1 MDEKKDV
8 VAQEV
13 EATETD
19 STQEEV
25 KEEQTTEEQVEAQQE
40 LIRQLKLKVD
50 GKEEVMDLPF
60 EVDEKQAEWLA
71 SRIQPTRAA
80 QKRFQEVAAE
90 RKILDAAVRNTKKD
104 PAGTLKKLGV
114 DPQEFAQKYMEDLI
128 REQDMTEEEKRIAQ
142 AERRIAELESEK
154 KAQEAAVLKKQ
165 QDEQYAASMAEMS
178 RQITGALKTSGLPQT
193 NATQKRM
200 AQYMSMNLQNGIEL
214 PMASIVE
221 LVRED
226 YEQDLKEVFG
236 GASAEQILKLVG
248 EETANKIR
256 KHDLSKLKSAP
267 SSNSQVVEQNKT
279 EYGKEEEKKVSLDD
293 FRDHIEKL
301 RK

>member
-19 STQEEV
+19 STQEE
-25 KEEQTTEEQVEAQQE
+25 QTTEEKVEEQKE

-71 SRIQPTRAA
+71 AKIQPTRAA
-80 QKRFQEVAAE
+80 QKRFQEVSAE
-90 RKILDAAVRNTKKD
+90 RKTIEAAFRNTQKD

-114 DPQEFAQKYMEDLI
+114 DPKEFAQKYMEDLI
-128 REQDMTEEEKRIAQ
+128 REQDMTEEERRIAQ
-142 AERRIAELESEK
+142 AEKRVAELEAANKERE
-154 KAQEAAVLKKQ
+154 EAIIRKQ
-165 QDEQYAASMAEMS
+165 QEEQYNASMVEMS
-178 RQITGALKTSGLPQT
+178 KQITNALDTSGLPKT
-193 NATQKRM
+193 NVTQKRM
-200 AQYMSMNLQNGIEL
+200 AEYMMMNLQNGVEL
-214 PMASIVE
+214 PMSSIVD

-236 GASAEQILKLVG
+236 GASAEQIIKLVG
-248 EETANKIR
+248 EDTANKIR
-256 KHDLSKLKSAP
+256 KHDLAKLKSAP

-279 EYGKEEEKKVSLDD
+279 VYGAKEEETTLSPDA
-293 FRDHIEKL
+293 FREHLEKL
-301 RK
+301 KK

>member
-13 EATETD
+13 EATETN
-19 STQEEV
+19 STQEE
-25 KEEQTTEEQVEAQQE
+25 QATEAQAEEAKQE

-50 GKEEVMDLPF
+50 GKEEVMELPF
-60 EVDEKQAEWLA
+60 EVQPEHAEWLA
-71 SRIQPTRAA
+71 AKIQPTRAA
-80 QKRFQEVAAE
+80 QKRFQEVSAE
-90 RKILDAAVRNTKKD
+90 RKTIEAAFRNTQKD

-114 DPQEFAQKYMEDLI
+114 DPKEFAQKYMEDLI
-128 REQDMTEEEKRIAQ
+128 REQDMTEEERRIAQ
-142 AERRIAELESEK
+142 AEKRVAELEAANKERE
-154 KAQEAAVLKKQ
+154 EAIIRKQ
-165 QDEQYAASMAEMS
+165 QEEQYNASMVEMS
-178 RQITGALKTSGLPQT
+178 KQITNALDTSGLPKT
-193 NATQKRM
+193 NVTQKRM
-200 AQYMSMNLQNGIEL
+200 AEYMMMNLQNGVEL
-214 PMASIVE
+214 PMSSIVD

-248 EETANKIR
+248 EETATKIR
-256 KHDLSKLKSAP
+256 KHDLAKLKSAP

-279 EYGKEEEKKVSLDD
+279 VYGAKETEEKTLSPED
-293 FRDHIEKL
+293 FREHLEKL

>member
-19 STQEEV
+19 STQEV
-25 KEEQTTEEQVEAQQE
+25 QEEQITEEQVEAQKE

-50 GKEEVMDLPF
+50 GQEEVMDLPF

-71 SRIQPTRAA
+71 SKIQPTRAA

-154 KAQEAAVLKKQ
+154 KAQEEAVLKKQ

-256 KHDLSKLKSAP
+256 KRDLSKLKSAP
-267 SSNSQVVEQNKT
+267 TSNSQVVEQNKVV
-279 EYGKEEEKKVSLDD
+279 YGKEEEKTLSPDD
-293 FRDHIEKL
+293 FRAHLEKL